1 MKKIQIRKPGPVKL
15 TSSAISF
22 YTAHCVIQ
30 A

>member
-1 MKKIQIRKPGPVKL
+1 MKKIQIRKTGPVKL

-22 YTAHCVIQ
+22 YSAHCIVK